1 MEILFRHDVGA
12 PRRDAAGTVVHR
24 ADGARASR
32 IDIGLQAIVAGGRAG
47 NFHGRVGSD
56 TAIVFAVGDDL
67 PLAAGLADFDDGAA
81 MRRHFDIHLLLAER
95 ALLDLAI
102 HDLDEAREHQV
113 RVGVFVVD
121 DEQAVLARTFE
132 RNVAD
137 IVVVVAELLALR
149 IGGLFGRIEFR
160 RAGQDGIAPA
170 QQDIGVITFGHVV
183 AGINAGFHFCE
194 LEGGPAL
201 ILGTCLVGTY

>member
-12 PRRDAAGTVVHR
+12 PRRDAPGTVVDR

-32 IDIGLQAIVAGGRAG
+32 IDIGLQAIVASGRAG
-47 NFHGRVGSD
+47 NFHGSVGSD

-81 MRRHFDIHLLLAER
+81 MGRHFDIHLLLAER

-113 RVGVFVVD
+113 RVGVFVID
-121 DEQAVLARTFE
+121 DEQAVLA
-132 RNVAD
+132 
-137 IVVVVAELLALR
+137 
-149 IGGLFGRIEFR
+149 
-160 RAGQDGIAPA
+160 
-170 QQDIGVITFGHVV
+170 
-183 AGINAGFHFCE
+183 
-194 LEGGPAL
+194 
-201 ILGTCLVGTY
+201 